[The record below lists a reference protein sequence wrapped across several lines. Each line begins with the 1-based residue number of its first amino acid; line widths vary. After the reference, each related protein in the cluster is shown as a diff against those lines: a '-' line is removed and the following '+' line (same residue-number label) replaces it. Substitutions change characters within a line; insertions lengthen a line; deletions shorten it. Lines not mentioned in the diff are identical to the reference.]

1 MRWNSVCWLS
11 KLVWFF
17 IAYHCYLC
25 SFFFDLSSYETLSQF
40 KKIKRGWSS
49 IRTSE
54 KCEKKNNSKLN
65 TIVLPFFFHYFHNN
79 IDVFIF
85 SLPKWHKIQLKLR
98 YTSKNLQNIINFVYK
113 LAQHIKF
120 NCRVPLLESNSSFLC
135 FVWFVSS
142 FFISQMV

>member
-1 MRWNSVCWLS
+1 MSL
-11 KLVWFF
+11 
-17 IAYHCYLC
+17 
-25 SFFFDLSSYETLSQF
+25 
-40 KKIKRGWSS
+40 

-113 LAQHIKF
+113 LAEHIK
-120 NCRVPLLESNSSFLC
+120 NLTVGFLYWKATRA
-135 FVWFVSS
+135 FYVLSDL
-142 FFISQMV
+142 